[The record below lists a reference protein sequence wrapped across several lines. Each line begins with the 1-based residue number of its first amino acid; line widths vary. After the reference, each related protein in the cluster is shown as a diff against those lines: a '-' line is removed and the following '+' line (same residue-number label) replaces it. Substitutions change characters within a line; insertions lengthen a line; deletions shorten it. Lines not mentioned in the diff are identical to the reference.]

1 MRGKNIQMFI
11 IGISILVVGIIFA
24 IIGNSIATSDS
35 TVLRNQEVDN
45 LLFENA
51 SLEYENNI
59 STYTVDVTN
68 KQDNI
73 YNLKYINIKIKDEE
87 NNEYTLIGYIGDYLN
102 SNETRKITASIDKD
116 ITDITSITY
125 SIVK

>member
-1 MRGKNIQMFI
+1 MRGKNIQMFT

-73 YNLKYINIKIKDEE
+73 YNLKYINIKIKNEE

>member
-1 MRGKNIQMFI
+1 MRDKNIQMFI
-11 IGISILVVGIIFA
+11 IGISILVVGIIFV

>member
-11 IGISILVVGIIFA
+11 IGISILVVGIIFV